1 MTDTTQEQSELT
13 FEAGYARL
21 QQIAARLAA
30 QDVPVS
36 EMCDLFAQG
45 KGLQHALLAYLDTQ
59 RARVE
64 AIEQGEGIPAFRINA
79 GPTEPSEQSQAQK
92 PLTVRSPA

>member
-1 MTDTTQEQSELT
+1 MTDTTRQSEVT

-36 EMCDLFAQG
+36 EMCDLFAEG
-45 KGLQHALLAYLDTQ
+45 KGLQHALHAYLDTQ

-64 AIEQGEGIPAFRINA
+64 AIEQGEGIPPFRISA
-79 GPTEPSEQSQAQK
+79 GPTAPSEQPRAQK
-92 PLTVRSPA
+92 PLKVRSPA

>member
-1 MTDTTQEQSELT
+1 MTDTTRQSDVT
-13 FEAGYARL
+13 FEAGYTRL

-36 EMCDLFAQG
+36 EMCDLFAEG

-64 AIEQGEGIPAFRINA
+64 AIEQGEGVPMFRI
-79 GPTEPSEQSQAQK
+79 GGG
-92 PLTVRSPA
+92 

>member
-30 QDVPVS
+30 QDVPVT
-36 EMCDLFAQG
+36 EMCDLFAEG

-64 AIEQGEGIPAFRINA
+64 AIEQGEGIPPFSISADA
-79 GPTEPSEQSQAQK
+79 TAPSER
-92 PLTVRSPA
+92 PPARHTPPR

>member
-1 MTDTTQEQSELT
+1 MTDTTRQSEIT

-36 EMCDLFAQG
+36 EMCDLFAEG
-45 KGLQHALLAYLDTQ
+45 KGLQHALTAYLDTQ

-64 AIEQGEGIPAFRINA
+64 AIERGEGIPPFSISTDITA
-79 GPTEPSEQSQAQK
+79 PTERLPAAKTSE
-92 PLTVRSPA
+92 R

>member
-30 QDVPVS
+30 QDVPVT
-36 EMCDLFAQG
+36 EMCDLFAEG
-45 KGLQHALLAYLDTQ
+45 KGLQHALAAYLDTQ

-64 AIEQGEGIPAFRINA
+64 AIEQGEGIPAFRIGVEA
-79 GPTEPSEQSQAQK
+79 TAPSDRPPARRT
-92 PLTVRSPA
+92 PLR